1 MKPFGYLLFGL
12 FAQVCLAENLEPT
25 YVISELS
32 KRNGNF
38 DVCDIQ
44 AFSDGGTTS
53 ICVATDYGKLW
64 LTKHYD
70 TKQNW
75 SAVYDDNKNPNGPV
89 KILYSDVEALL
100 LGWVEYR
107 YSCAAIN
114 DMQSGTSE
122 VFSREDLI
130 AMTIIDLTHTSLV
143 CED

>member
-1 MKPFGYLLFGL
+1 LSREASHEAIQTSLVGL

-25 YVISELS
+25 HVISELS

-44 AFSDGGTTS
+44 AFSDDGTT
-53 ICVATDYGKLW
+53 
-64 LTKHYD
+64 YD
-70 TKQNW
+70 TEQNW

-89 KILYSDVEALL
+89 KILYSDVKALL

-107 YSCAAIN
+107 YSCATIN

-122 VFSREDLI
+122 AFSREDLI
-130 AMTIIDLTHTSLV
+130 AMTTVDLTHTSFV